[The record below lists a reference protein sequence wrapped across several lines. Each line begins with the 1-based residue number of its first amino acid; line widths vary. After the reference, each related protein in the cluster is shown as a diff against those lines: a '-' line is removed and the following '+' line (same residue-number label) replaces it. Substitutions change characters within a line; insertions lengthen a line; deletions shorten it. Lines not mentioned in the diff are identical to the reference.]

1 MQQTHWSFM
10 NVLGNDDD
18 DDDDDVDDTD
28 AYIDD
33 D

>member
-10 NVLGNDDD
+10 NVLGNDDN
-18 DDDDDVDDTD
+18 DDDDVDDTD